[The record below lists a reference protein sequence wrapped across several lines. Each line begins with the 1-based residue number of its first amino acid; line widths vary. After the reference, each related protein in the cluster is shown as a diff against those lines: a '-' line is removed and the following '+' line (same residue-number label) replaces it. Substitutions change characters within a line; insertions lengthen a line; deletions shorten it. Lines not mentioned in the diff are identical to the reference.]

1 LSGGGGIFLM
11 RISSFE
17 GASGTDAQAYVNS
30 KKTIIGKKWN
40 NLFFIGQIFSFLF
53 LNRGF

>member
-1 LSGGGGIFLM
+1 M
-11 RISSFE
+11 RISSSE